1 MSDEEEVECLKQK
14 IEALEKKN
22 KKLNKTVAMLTKDE
36 NDEDMLNLEEVDIKI
51 MYKQMRIAK
60 VQKLED

>member
-1 MSDEEEVECLKQK
+1 M

-51 MYKQMRIAK
+51 KYKQMRIAK
-60 VQKLED
+60 VLKLED